1 MKRVIMMNK
10 EEGDRDAFYTMKI
23 TPMTTGHTIESK
35 IIHLQ
40 EFDLYLYIIL
50 YL

>member
-10 EEGDRDAFYTMKI
+10 EVEDRSVFYTTKI
-23 TPMTTGHTIESK
+23 TRMITERIIESK

-40 EFDLYLYIIL
+40 EFDL
-50 YL
+50 